1 MLATVKNVL
10 DHGCAKGAT
19 VLPSSTLLHNVT
31 VMTAWISVLIGAIV
45 LAARASRKFAPASKN
60 VSQNMRVTARVA
72 PVNGQCPQCKGILE
86 GSPAGGSPLTP
97 LRDFRP
103 NSRAVWD

>member
-72 PVNGQCPQCKGILE
+72 PVNGNARSARESWRGVLPAVPPLLLE
-86 GSPAGGSPLTP
+86 GTLEPE
-97 LRDFRP
+97 
-103 NSRAVWD
+103 VV

>member
-19 VLPSSTLLHNVT
+19 VLPPSTLLHNVT

-45 LAARASRKFAPASKN
+45 LAARARRKFAPASKN

-72 PVNGQCPQCKGILE
+72 PVNGNARSARESWRGVLPAVNPSPKGL
-86 GSPAGGSPLTP
+86 
-97 LRDFRP
+97 
-103 NSRAVWD
+103 